1 MSVGFFAE
9 ACWRVNMTMYIVRLA
24 ILAIAYSRKS
34 APVQAAVHHL
44 QPEHVVLLIKL
55 IFSTN

>member
-1 MSVGFFAE
+1 MTVGFFAE

-34 APVQAAVHHL
+34 APVV
-44 QPEHVVLLIKL
+44 QPEH
-55 IFSTN
+55 